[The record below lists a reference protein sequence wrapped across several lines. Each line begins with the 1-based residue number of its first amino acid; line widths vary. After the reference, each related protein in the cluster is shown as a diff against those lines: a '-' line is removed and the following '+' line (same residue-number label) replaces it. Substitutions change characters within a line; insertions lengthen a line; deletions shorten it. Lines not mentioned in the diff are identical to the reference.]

1 MDLAVI
7 IVCIH
12 EGDFLRQTLSRS
24 RRALPDAK
32 FCVVYVNEDVETKA
46 VCEALRVFTTISMPA
61 ETLLSNNAT
70 YNVSA
75 FVRTAQLRMKE
86 MLKKPMWTILTRP
99 QVILDSNLAAMDYSQ
114 LDTKNVYGSFFD
126 PILNH
131 TDLLRFQ
138 AKEPTA
144 AEVREF
150 VPVREFLLTYGAKDY
165 PSWSKTAAEGTEEF
179 LGQFTFQYMLQLKL
193 GHLGELNEDK
203 EVRTSKRW
211 EERHRLQHAPPIRV
225 APVHAGAA
233 QQKEEEKKETQKI
246 NIEDKSIQK
255 INIEEKQ
262 SDDKSIQKI
271 NIEEKKSDDKSVIEK
286 KSDDKSDT
294 KTFDKKSKLARMFQ
308 SPESKLSAD
317 SLLMS
322 TARKEV
328 DQQNIVQPKE
338 ADEEKVLSKS
348 SPKVSDKKKN
358 PFQVVLDKV

>member
-46 VCEALRVFTTISMPA
+46 ICEALRVYTTVSMPA
-61 ETLLSNNAT
+61 ETLLVNNAT

-75 FVRTAQLRMKE
+75 FIRTAQLRMKE
-86 MLKKPMWTILTRP
+86 MLQKPVWTIITRP

-114 LDTKNVYGSFFD
+114 LETANVYGSFFD

-150 VPVREFLLTYGAKDY
+150 VPTREFLLSFGAKDY
-165 PSWSKTAAEGTEEF
+165 PSWSTSAREATEEF

-193 GHLGELNEDK
+193 GHLGPLNDDA
-203 EVRTSKRW
+203 EVRLSKRW
-211 EERHRLQHAPPIRV
+211 EERHRVITAPPVRV

-233 QQKEEEKKETQKI
+233 QQKEEEKKESQKI
-246 NIEDKSIQK
+246 P
-255 INIEEKQ
+255 EK
-262 SDDKSIQKI
+262 KE
-271 NIEEKKSDDKSVIEK
+271 EEKKEEK
-286 KSDDKSDT
+286 KEEEKKEEPKKNSKLSKMFQPVDKSDGST
-294 KTFDKKSKLARMFQ
+294 
-308 SPESKLSAD
+308 
-317 SLLMS
+317 MS

-328 DQQNIVQPKE
+328 DQQNILQAKELPKP
-338 ADEEKVLSKS
+338 EEKAETKDVAIAKPLQ
-348 SPKVSDKKKN
+348 KKKN
-358 PFQVVLDKV
+358 PFQVNLDKVEKA

>member
-46 VCEALRVFTTISMPA
+46 ICEALRVYTTVSMPA
-61 ETLLSNNAT
+61 ETLLLNNAT

-75 FVRTAQLRMKE
+75 FIRTAQLRMKE
-86 MLKKPMWTILTRP
+86 MLQKPVWTIVTRP

-144 AEVREF
+144 AEVREY
-150 VPVREFLLTYGAKDY
+150 VPTREFLLSYGAKDY
-165 PSWSKTAAEGTEEF
+165 PSWSQTAKEATEEF

-193 GHLGELNEDK
+193 GHLGPLNDDA
-203 EVRTSKRW
+203 EVRLSKRW
-211 EERHRLQHAPPIRV
+211 EERHRVITAPPVRV

-233 QQKEEEKKETQKI
+233 QQKEEEKKESQKI
-246 NIEDKSIQK
+246 PDESKKEEPKKVEPVKPESREDAKPK
-255 INIEEKQ
+255 N
-262 SDDKSIQKI
+262 
-271 NIEEKKSDDKSVIEK
+271 
-286 KSDDKSDT
+286 
-294 KTFDKKSKLARMFQ
+294 
-308 SPESKLSAD
+308 SKLSKMFQPVD
-317 SLLMS
+317 TKSDGPTMS

-328 DQQNIVQPKE
+328 DQQNIVQAKE
-338 ADEEKVLSKS
+338 LDQKPEEKVET
-348 SPKVSDKKKN
+348 KVITKPLQKKKN
-358 PFQVVLDKV
+358 PFQVNLDKVDKA

>member
-46 VCEALRVFTTISMPA
+46 ICEALRVYTTVSMPA
-61 ETLLSNNAT
+61 ETLLINNAT

-75 FVRTAQLRMKE
+75 FIRTAQLRMKE
-86 MLKKPMWTILTRP
+86 MLQKPVWTIITRP

-114 LDTKNVYGSFFD
+114 LDTSNVYGSFFD

-138 AKEPTA
+138 AMEPTA
-144 AEVREF
+144 AEVREY
-150 VPVREFLLTYGAKDY
+150 VPTREFLLSFGAKDY
-165 PSWSKTAAEGTEEF
+165 PSWSKSAREATEEY

-193 GHLGELNEDK
+193 GHLGPLNDDA
-203 EVRTSKRW
+203 EVRLSKRW
-211 EERHRLQHAPPIRV
+211 EERHRVVTAPPVRV

-233 QQKEEEKKETQKI
+233 QQKEEEKKESQKI
-246 NIEDKSIQK
+246 P
-255 INIEEKQ
+255 
-262 SDDKSIQKI
+262 
-271 NIEEKKSDDKSVIEK
+271 EKKEE
-286 KSDDKSDT
+286 T
-294 KTFDKKSKLARMFQ
+294 KIDSETQTDSKEHAK
-308 SPESKLSAD
+308 PKNSKLSKMFQPVDTKSDGA
-317 SLLMS
+317 LMS

-328 DQQNIVQPKE
+328 DQQNIVQAKE
-338 ADEEKVLSKS
+338 LEQKPEDKVETKS
-348 SPKVSDKKKN
+348 VTKPLQKKKN
-358 PFQVVLDKV
+358 PFLVNLDKVDKT

>member
-46 VCEALRVFTTISMPA
+46 ICEALRVFTTVSMPA
-61 ETLLSNNAT
+61 ETLLINSAT

-75 FVRTAQLRMKE
+75 FIRTAQLRMKE
-86 MLKKPMWTILTRP
+86 MLQKPVWTIITRP

-114 LDTKNVYGSFFD
+114 LDTSNVYGSFFD

-138 AKEPTA
+138 ATEPTA

-150 VPVREFLLTYGAKDY
+150 VPTREFLLSFGAKDY
-165 PSWSKTAAEGTEEF
+165 PSWSKSAREATEEY

-193 GHLGELNEDK
+193 GHLGPLNDDA
-203 EVRTSKRW
+203 EVRLSKRW
-211 EERHRLQHAPPIRV
+211 EERHRVITAPPVRV

-233 QQKEEEKKETQKI
+233 QQKEEEKKESQKI
-246 NIEDKSIQK
+246 PD
-255 INIEEKQ
+255 
-262 SDDKSIQKI
+262 
-271 NIEEKKSDDKSVIEK
+271 
-286 KSDDKSDT
+286 
-294 KTFDKKSKLARMFQ
+294 SKLKVK
-308 SPESKLSAD
+308 PEISKQDAKTKNSKLSKMFQPVD
-317 SLLMS
+317 TKSDGSTMS

-328 DQQNIVQPKE
+328 DQQNIVQAIELDQKP
-338 ADEEKVLSKS
+338 EEKVETKS
-348 SPKVSDKKKN
+348 ITKPLQKKKN
-358 PFQVVLDKV
+358 TFQVNLDKVDKA

>member
-46 VCEALRVFTTISMPA
+46 ICEALRVFTTVSMPA
-61 ETLLSNNAT
+61 ETLLINSAT

-75 FVRTAQLRMKE
+75 FIRTAQLRMKE
-86 MLKKPMWTILTRP
+86 MLQKPVWTIITRP

-114 LDTKNVYGSFFD
+114 LDTSNVYGSFFD

-138 AKEPTA
+138 ATEPTA

-150 VPVREFLLTYGAKDY
+150 VPTREFLLSFGAKDY
-165 PSWSKTAAEGTEEF
+165 PSWSKSAREATEEY

-193 GHLGELNEDK
+193 GHLGPLNDDA
-203 EVRTSKRW
+203 EVRLSKRW
-211 EERHRLQHAPPIRV
+211 EERHRVVTAPPVRV

-233 QQKEEEKKETQKI
+233 QQKEEEKKESQKI
-246 NIEDKSIQK
+246 PDSKVEVKSESK
-255 INIEEKQ
+255 PD
-262 SDDKSIQKI
+262 SDAKPK
-271 NIEEKKSDDKSVIEK
+271 N
-286 KSDDKSDT
+286 
-294 KTFDKKSKLARMFQ
+294 
-308 SPESKLSAD
+308 SKLSKMFQPVD
-317 SLLMS
+317 TKSDGLTMS

-328 DQQNIVQPKE
+328 DQQNIVQAKE
-338 ADEEKVLSKS
+338 LEQKPEDKAETKS
-348 SPKVSDKKKN
+348 VTKPIQKKKN
-358 PFQVVLDKV
+358 PFQVNLDKVDKT